1 MLQEIKKG
9 IFASLGTVL
18 LSREKVEAIT
28 KKMVDESK
36 LTKEEAKKLADDL
49 STAGQV
55 QWAEIEETL
64 SGTLQKA
71 IKSLNIA
78 KRDEMEEMKAVVNN
92 LEKRV
97 TLLEDR
103 LQATKE

>member
-18 LSREKVEAIT
+18 LTREKVEAVT
-28 KKMVDESK
+28 KKMVDEST
-36 LTKEEAKKLADDL
+36 LTKEEAKKLADEL
-49 STAGQV
+49 SVAGQV

-64 SGTLQKA
+64 SGALQKA
-71 IKSLNIA
+71 VESLNIA
-78 KRDEMEEMKAVVNN
+78 KRDKMEEMKAVVDN

-103 LQATKE
+103 LQAKKE

>member
-18 LSREKVEAIT
+18 LTREKVEAIT

-55 QWAEIEETL
+55 QWAEIEEVL
-64 SGTLQKA
+64 SGAMQKA
-71 IKSLNIA
+71 VKSLNIA
-78 KRDEMEEMKAVVNN
+78 KRDEMETLKSVVDN